1 MCESFLLLQ
10 HMVYKEKA
18 VVSVVVFGSLNKF
31 GCFNLIQMLTLPNC
45 LSSWM
50 REPLPNE
57 LVRLAWKAR
66 VGYSWDKTA
75 TQRFWFKIERGTIS
89 RTI

>member
-1 MCESFLLLQ
+1 MIQRF
-10 HMVYKEKA
+10 
-18 VVSVVVFGSLNKF
+18 SLKTNENNNNNKKINF
-31 GCFNLIQMLTLPNC
+31 RFTQVLTLPNC

-57 LVRLAWKAR
+57 LVRLAWKAS

-75 TQRFWFKIERGTIS
+75 TQRF
-89 RTI
+89 